1 MKRSASEIIRNLE
14 SRIARLEKSSASST
28 PITLESQG
36 SQLRGTTKTRTVNG
50 LRGMLKE
57 VQNLYDMGTTV
68 ELFDDYEPEEKHESW
83 DYKGWNDLGD
93 TIMFQVD
100 HELNDDNPYLEVS
113 KEELCRA
120 MCAEGLCD
128 DLIERFLKR
137 NLKNHD
143 M

>member
-1 MKRSASEIIRNLE
+1 MRKSASEVIRNLE
-14 SRIARLEKSSASST
+14 MRIAHLEKQSAKST

-36 SQLRGTTKTRTVNG
+36 SQMRGTTKTRTVNG
-50 LRGMLKE
+50 LKAMLKE
-57 VQNLYDMGTTV
+57 VQEMYDMGTSIQDPK
-68 ELFDDYEPEEKHESW
+68 DDGWFLEVPW

-93 TIMFQVD
+93 TISFQVD
-100 HELNDDNPYLEVS
+100 HEINYDENIYLEVS
-113 KEELCRA
+113 KAELCQA

-128 DLIERFLKR
+128 DLIKKFLKR